1 MQCEVCDNSAT
12 VHLTEIIDGQKKE
25 RHLCQAC
32 SQKAGITIK
41 MSSPSKTMLNNF
53 VASKNDVSNL
63 SEQVCEHCMLTWEQ
77 FRKLGVLGCSHDY
90 EAFGE
95 PLQKLIAKAQGG
107 AIAHVGR
114 VPENISGGA
123 DNQLRLIQL
132 RQELHDAVEAEDY
145 EMAAR
150 LRDEINHVLPQL

>member
-1 MQCEVCDNSAT
+1 MQCQVCNKPAT
-12 VHLTEIIDGQKKE
+12 VHLTEIIDGHKKE

-41 MSSPSKTMLNNF
+41 MSSPSKSMLNDF
-53 VASKNDVSNL
+53 VASKKDVSNI
-63 SEQVCEHCMLTWEQ
+63 SEQLCDYCMLTWEQ
-77 FRKLGVLGCSHDY
+77 FRKHGVLGCSHDY
-90 EAFGE
+90 DAFGE

-107 AIAHVGR
+107 ATKHVGR
-114 VPENISGGA
+114 IPDYVNGSG

-132 RQELHDAVEAEDY
+132 RQELYDAVAAEDY

-150 LRDEINHVLPQL
+150 LRDEINHVIPPL